1 MALSTM
7 RISYP
12 PVRFE
17 NPVYA
22 VRSRRIVLKPFEGQP
37 KKWEGVFRLPEGVL
51 ELSGIKG
58 AGMGFKLK
66 EDVRAGAILSI
77 YARNIISEADA
88 EILKVK
94 VCCTQ
99 TAFYA

>member
-1 MALSTM
+1 MLFNSAESF
-7 RISYP
+7 SSP
-12 PVRFE
+12 
-17 NPVYA
+17 
-22 VRSRRIVLKPFEGQP
+22 SRDSRKKF
-37 KKWEGVFRLPEGVL
+37 KKWKGGFRLPEGVL